1 MLMLYNTIAQNI
13 RAARTRCN
21 YTQEKVAEMLCIL
34 TAQYSR
40 IECERVPISLNI
52 IDKLSEMFCAPVS
65 LILENAF
72 DSPKNISSERENI
85 NSQIHILSQMHHLKV
100 LD

>member
-52 IDKLSEMFCAPVS
+52 ILRSGITYS
-65 LILENAF
+65 
-72 DSPKNISSERENI
+72 
-85 NSQIHILSQMHHLKV
+85 
-100 LD
+100 